1 MAVFFY
7 AVNFTPKEKH
17 EIFSCRSIINLASL
31 RLCEQLFHAM
41 TQRRKA

>member
-17 EIFSCRSIINLASL
+17 EIFSCRSIINFAAL
-31 RLCEQLFHAM
+31 RLCEQLFHAKA
-41 TQRRKA
+41 QGRKA